1 MTESLKIP
9 AHIFKSYD
17 IRGVVDSEINESI
30 AELVGA
36 AAVETLGAKKLAVGR
51 DMREHGPRLEAALI
65 RGITGAG
72 ADVISIGQCSTPMSY
87 FAAATLDVDGAI
99 MGTAS
104 HNPSQYNG
112 FKFSKRGGQPMG
124 MGTGLEHVRDLV
136 VSGDAADLIGSGP
149 CGTIIETDLLDSWCT
164 HLRQY
169 LPDVRPMKIVI
180 DCGNGVTGPILRQLL
195 KYIDPAGKIDAIWLF
210 DEPDG
215 TFPWHPADPLTLV
228 NLRHL
233 QGAVLVS
240 GADFGVALDGD
251 GDRLAFVDENGQ
263 FIGCDLMTALFVRSV
278 LAEPDNRGKNVLY
291 DLRSSRVAKEE
302 IEAAGGVAE
311 MCRVGHSHVK
321 AAMRGKRRGAVLDPS
336 VEGDIVFAGELSGHF
351 FFKDCFS
358 VDTAERALLLALK
371 IMTEST
377 ASLGERIAPLRRY
390 HHSGEINFRLPNEQ
404 AMQEVLNEVEQRY
417 SDCRVFKLDGVSVQ
431 ADSWWLNVR
440 LSNTEPVVRLTAE
453 SLVSFDKMQEL
464 VSDIEKMILDSG
476 GVRKT

>member
-17 IRGVVDSEINESI
+17 IRGTVDSEINEPI
-30 AELVGA
+30 AELIGA
-36 AAVETLGAKKLAVGR
+36 AAVETLGAAKLAVGR

-72 ADVISIGQCSTPMSY
+72 ADVVSIGQCSTPMSY

-99 MGTAS
+99 MVTAS
-104 HNPSQYNG
+104 HNPSQDNG

-124 MGTGLEHVRDLV
+124 TGSGLEQVRDLV
-136 VSGDAADLIGSGP
+136 ISGDAAGLISSGNR
-149 CGTIIETDLLDSWCT
+149 GRVEEIDLLDAWCT
-164 HLRQY
+164 HLKQY

-180 DCGNGVTGPILRQLL
+180 DCGNGVTGPVFHQLL
-195 KYIDPAGKIDAIWLF
+195 KHIDPEGKLKIIWLF

-215 TFPWHPADPLTLV
+215 TFPWHPADPLKLI

-263 FIGCDLMTALFVRSV
+263 FIGCDLMTALFARSI
-278 LAEPDNRGKNVLY
+278 LAEPENRGKNVLY
-291 DLRSSRVAKEE
+291 DLRSSLVTKEE

-321 AAMRGKRRGAVLDPS
+321 AAMRGRRQGAVLDPS
-336 VEGDIVFAGELSGHF
+336 VKGDIVFGGELSGHF
-351 FFKDCFS
+351 YFRDCFMI
-358 VDTAERALLLALK
+358 DTAERTLLLALK
-371 IMTEST
+371 IMTESS
-377 ASLGERIAPLRRY
+377 ASLGERVAPLRRY
-390 HHSGEINFRLPNEQ
+390 HHSGEINFRLPNQQ

-417 SDCRVFKLDGVSVQ
+417 AEYRLFKLDGVSVQ

-453 SLVSFDKMQEL
+453 STVSFDKMQDI
-464 VSDIEKMILDSG
+464 VSDIEEMITASG

>member
-1 MTESLKIP
+1 MAESLKIP
-9 AHIFKSYD
+9 AQIFKSYD
-17 IRGVVDSEINESI
+17 IRGIIDSEITESI
-30 AELVGA
+30 AELIGA
-36 AAVETLGAKKLAVGR
+36 ATVETLGAQRLAVGR
-51 DMREHGPRLEAALI
+51 DMREHGPRLEAALV

-99 MGTAS
+99 MVTAS

-124 MGTGLEHVRDLV
+124 TGTGLERVRELV
-136 VSGDAADLIGSGP
+136 VSGDAADLMTSESRGNVEEI
-149 CGTIIETDLLDSWCT
+149 DLLDAWCT
-164 HLRQY
+164 HLKQY
-169 LPDVRPMKIVI
+169 LTDVRPMKIVI
-180 DCGNGVTGPILRQLL
+180 DCGNGVTGPVLHELL
-195 KYIDPAGKIDAIWLF
+195 KHIDPEAKLDIIWLF

-233 QGAVLVS
+233 EGGVLVS

-251 GDRLAFVDENGQ
+251 GDRLAFVDEKGQ
-263 FIGCDLMTALFVRSV
+263 FIGCDLMTGLFARSI
-278 LAEPDNRGKNVLY
+278 LSEPENHGKHVLY
-291 DLRSSRVAKEE
+291 DLRSSLVAKEE

-321 AAMRGKRRGAVLDPS
+321 AAMRGNRRGAVLDPS
-336 VEGDIVFAGELSGHF
+336 VKGDIVFAGELSGHF
-351 FFKDCFS
+351 YFRDCFM

-371 IMTEST
+371 IMTEGS

-390 HHSGEINFRLPNEQ
+390 HHSGEINYRLPSQE

-417 SDCRVFKLDGVSVQ
+417 ADHRIFKLDGVSVQ
-431 ADSWWLNVR
+431 ADRWWFNVR
-440 LSNTEPVVRLTAE
+440 LSNTEPVVRLNAE
-453 SLVSFDKMQEL
+453 SLVNFEKMQEI
-464 VSDIEKMILDSG
+464 VSEIEELILASG

>member
-9 AHIFKSYD
+9 DHIFKSYD
-17 IRGVVDSEINESI
+17 IRGIVDSEINESI

-36 AAVETLGAKKLAVGR
+36 AVVETLDAKRLAVGR

-72 ADVISIGQCSTPMSY
+72 ADVISIGQCTTPMSY
-87 FAAATLDVDGAI
+87 FAAATLDVDGAV
-99 MGTAS
+99 MVTAS
-104 HNPSQYNG
+104 HNPSRYNG

-124 MGTGLEHVRDLV
+124 TGTGLERVRELV
-136 VSGDAADLIGSGP
+136 ISSEAADLISSGVQ
-149 CGTIIETDLLDSWCT
+149 GRVEKMNLLDAWCA
-164 HLRQY
+164 HLTQY
-169 LPDVRPMKIVI
+169 LPDVRPMKIVV
-180 DCGNGVTGPILRQLL
+180 DCGNGATGPVLHQLL
-195 KYIDPAGKIDAIWLF
+195 KRIDPEAKLDVIWLF

-251 GDRLAFVDENGQ
+251 GDRLAFVDENAR
-263 FIGCDLMTALFVRSV
+263 FIGCDLMTALFARNI
-278 LAEPDNRGKNVLY
+278 LAEPENRGKNVLY
-291 DLRSSRVAKEE
+291 DLRSSLVAKEE

-321 AAMRGKRRGAVLDPS
+321 AAMRGNRRGSVLDPS
-336 VEGDIVFAGELSGHF
+336 VKGDIVFAGELSGHF
-351 FFKDCFS
+351 FFKDCFM
-358 VDTAERALLLALK
+358 VDTAERALLLALR
-371 IMTEST
+371 IMTERS

-390 HHSGEINFRLPNEQ
+390 YHSGEINFRLSDQQ
-404 AMQEVLNEVEQRY
+404 AMQEVLNDVEQRH
-417 SDCRVFKLDGVSVQ
+417 SEHRVFKLDGVSVQ

-453 SLVSFDKMQEL
+453 SLVSFEKMQEL
-464 VSDIEKMILDSG
+464 VAEIEELIHDSG
-476 GVRKT
+476 GVRVT

>member
-9 AHIFKSYD
+9 DHIFKSYD
-17 IRGVVDSEINESI
+17 IRGIIDSEINESI
-30 AELVGA
+30 AELIGA
-36 AAVETLGAKKLAVGR
+36 AAVETLGAGRLAVGR

-65 RGITGAG
+65 RGITGVG

-99 MGTAS
+99 MVTAS

-124 MGTGLEHVRDLV
+124 TGTGLERVRELV
-136 VSGDAADLIGSGP
+136 ISQEGADLTSSGSRGSV
-149 CGTIIETDLLDSWCT
+149 EEVDLLDSWCT
-164 HLRQY
+164 HLKQY

-180 DCGNGVTGPILRQLL
+180 DCGNGVTGPVLHQLL
-195 KYIDPAGKIDAIWLF
+195 KRIDPAGRIEAIWLF

-233 QGAVLVS
+233 EGAVLAS

-251 GDRLAFVDENGQ
+251 GDRLAFVDENGR
-263 FIGCDLMTALFVRSV
+263 FIGCDLMTGLFARSI
-278 LAEPDNRGKNVLY
+278 LTEPENRGKNVLY
-291 DLRSSRVAKEE
+291 DLRSSIVAKEE

-321 AAMRGKRRGAVLDPS
+321 AAMRGKRQGAVLDPT
-336 VEGDIVFAGELSGHF
+336 VQGDIVFAGELSGHF
-351 FFKDCFS
+351 YFKDCFM
-358 VDTAERALLLALK
+358 VDTAERSLLMALK
-371 IMTEST
+371 IMTEGS
-377 ASLGERIAPLRRY
+377 ASLAERIAPLRRY
-390 HHSGEINFRLPNEQ
+390 HHSGEINFRLPSQQ

-417 SDCRVFKLDGVSVQ
+417 SEHRIFKLDGVSVQ
-431 ADSWWLNVR
+431 ADQWWFNVR

-453 SLVSFDKMQEL
+453 SLISFEKMKEL
-464 VSDIEKMILDSG
+464 VSEIEEMILASG
-476 GVRKT
+476 GIRKT